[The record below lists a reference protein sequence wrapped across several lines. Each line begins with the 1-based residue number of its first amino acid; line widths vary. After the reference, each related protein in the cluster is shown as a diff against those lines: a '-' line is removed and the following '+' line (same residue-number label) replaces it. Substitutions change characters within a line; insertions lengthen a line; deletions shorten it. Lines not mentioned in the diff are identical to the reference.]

1 MPLSDHLT
9 RCPIPFDPDCAAAVP
24 DLGLCA
30 PLKELLAGAA
40 GCSPHLAGLIARE
53 SDWLIGAVEAPD
65 IAIQEEL
72 TRLSML
78 EGRDLS
84 PGLRQG
90 KRRIALLA
98 ALADLGGAWSLEQVT
113 GALTDLADTA
123 LRSGLRW
130 LIRGEIARARLPG
143 QDLDQLETAAGM
155 VVLAMGKMG
164 AHELNYSSDIDV
176 ICLFDDSRYEGPD
189 VMEARSAF
197 IRVTRGLMA
206 LLSDITAD
214 GYVFRTDLRLR
225 PDASVMPV
233 CLSMEAAERYYES
246 VGRTWERAAYIKAR
260 PAAGD
265 LAAGGRFLDV
275 LTPFVWRRY
284 LDFAA
289 IRDAHDMRL
298 RIKAHKGLHRLELAG
313 HDMKLGAG
321 GIREIEFF
329 TQTRQL
335 IAGGRDPALRVRGTV
350 KGLARLAEGGWV
362 DAATRDALTSQYRAH
377 RLIEHRVQMIQDART
392 HHLPQDD
399 RGFRRLAFLCGES
412 DVERFKRRLLERLR
426 DVAARSDAFFVPRRG
441 AGVDETPDGAEAVMD
456 RWPGYPALRSPRAV
470 ESFARLKG
478 EILSKLT
485 RATDST
491 DALNQFDAFLKGLP
505 AGVQLFALFE
515 ANPPLVDLLVDIC
528 ATAPALARYLSRNA
542 GVLDAVIA
550 GAFFAPWPGDDAL
563 SDKLS
568 RLLKRI
574 PDYEARLDAARRW
587 NKDWRFR
594 IGVHHLRGL
603 ISGEE
608 AGGQYADLANA
619 TLRALWP
626 VVCDEFARKHG
637 IAPGRGAMVLGMG
650 SLGAGRLHAVSDL
663 DLIVIYDMGGADRSD
678 GPRPLSVRSYFARL
692 TQAMV
697 TAVSAPMAEGKLY
710 EIDMRLRPSGRQG
723 PIATALNSFRDY
735 QRTHAWTW
743 EHLALTR
750 ARPIVGNAGLVADV
764 EAIRRAVLATPRDA
778 AVIATDVMDMRR
790 RLAEAKPGDGAW
802 DAKAGPGRLMDIELF
817 GQTLA
822 LLAASPERV
831 SKAHLTLRTP
841 LLPVPKQMRNAL
853 HDTHARLL
861 RLHQALRLL
870 THRTI
875 AVEALGAGAREF
887 LLREMC
893 AVSMKELA
901 EKLAKDT
908 EHVAHLIAAALADAA
923 RDADMRTDGGSI
935 DDAGRTRSQGPDPRS
950 L

>member
-1 MPLSDHLT
+1 MSLSDHLT

-53 SDWLIGAVEAPD
+53 SNWLVEVVEAPE
-65 IAIQEEL
+65 IALQEEL
-72 TRLSML
+72 ARLSVL
-78 EGRDLS
+78 EGGDLS
-84 PGLRQG
+84 SGLRQG
-90 KRRIALLA
+90 KRRIALLT

-123 LRSGLRW
+123 LRAGLHW
-130 LIRGEIARARLPG
+130 LIQGEIVRSRLPG

-189 VMEARSAF
+189 IMEARSAF
-197 IRVTRGLMA
+197 IRVTRRLMA

-265 LAAGGRFLDV
+265 LAAGGRFLDT

-350 KGLARLAEGGWV
+350 KGLARLADGGWV
-362 DAATRDALTSQYRAH
+362 DTATRDALTCQYRAH
-377 RLIEHRVQMIQDART
+377 RLIEHRVQMIQDAQT
-392 HHLPQDD
+392 HHLPQGD
-399 RGFRRLAFLCGES
+399 RGFHRLACLCGEG
-412 DVERFKRRLLERLR
+412 DVEKFKTRLLERLR
-426 DVAARSDAFFVPRRG
+426 DVAVRSDAFFLPRRG
-441 AGVDETPDGAEAVMD
+441 AEVDKTPEGAEAVVD

-485 RATDST
+485 RATDPV

-550 GAFFAPWPGDDAL
+550 GAFFEPWPGSDAL
-563 SDKLS
+563 GDKLS
-568 RLLKRI
+568 RLLKRA
-574 PDYEARLDAARRW
+574 PDYETRLDAARRW

-608 AGGQYADLANA
+608 AGGQYADLADA

-650 SLGAGRLHAVSDL
+650 SLGAGQMHAVSDL
-663 DLIVIYDMGGADRSD
+663 DLIVIYDTGGADGSD
-678 GPRPLSVRSYFARL
+678 GPRPLSARSYFARL

-697 TAVSAPMAEGKLY
+697 TAVSASMAEGKLY
-710 EIDMRLRPSGRQG
+710 DIDMRLRPSGRQG

-735 QRTHAWTW
+735 QRAQAWTW

-750 ARPIVGNAGLVADV
+750 ARPIVGDAGLVADV
-764 EAIRRAVLATPRDA
+764 EAIRRSVLAAPRDI
-778 AVIATDVMDMRR
+778 AVIAAEVMDMRR
-790 RLAEAKPGDGAW
+790 RLTEAKPSDGPW
-802 DAKAGPGRLMDIELF
+802 DAKSGPGRLMDIELF
-817 GQTLA
+817 GQMLA
-822 LLAASPERV
+822 LLAASPERM
-831 SKAHLTLRTP
+831 SQTHLTLRIP
-841 LLPVPKQMRNAL
+841 LLRVSRKTRKAL
-853 HDTHARLL
+853 CSTYARLI
-861 RLHQALRLL
+861 RLHHALRLL
-870 THRTI
+870 THHTI
-875 AVEALGAGAREF
+875 AVETLGAGAREF
-887 LLREMC
+887 LSREMR
-893 AVSMKELA
+893 AVSMEGLA
-901 EKLAKDT
+901 ENLAKDT
-908 EHVAHLIAAALADAA
+908 EHAARLITAVLDGAAGGTNMGADAGEA
-923 RDADMRTDGGSI
+923 
-935 DDAGRTRSQGPDPRS
+935 DDAG
-950 L
+950 